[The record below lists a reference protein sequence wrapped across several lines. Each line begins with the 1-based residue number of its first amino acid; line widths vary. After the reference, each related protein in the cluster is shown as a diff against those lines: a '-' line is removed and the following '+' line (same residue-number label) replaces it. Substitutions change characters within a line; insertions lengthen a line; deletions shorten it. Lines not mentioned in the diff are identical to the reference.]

1 MLVACT
7 ISLIVTGHN
16 SLVPTIQRFGRYGSE
31 CKRVCWSG
39 GGTCTAEGKEGTGG
53 GGANIDPGKKE
64 ENKFT
69 QRMINI
75 MFFVL
80 QITRLVFNRLGVA
93 GAVLQTAL

>member
-1 MLVACT
+1 MACT

-53 GGANIDPGKKE
+53 GANIDPGKKGRKLIYSK
-64 ENKFT
+64 NDKDDV
-69 QRMINI
+69 
-75 MFFVL
+75 FFVAS
-80 QITRLVFNRLGVA
+80 N
-93 GAVLQTAL
+93 